1 MEKKKGGGME
11 CILIS
16 LIISLIIS
24 SLSAYLVVKN
34 NLKLLKKLD
43 RDNKEFLNDIKD
55 LTMDVVRNYLKD
67 RERRFNGKM

>member
-1 MEKKKGGGME
+1 ME

-24 SLSAYLVVKN
+24 SFSAYLVVKN

-55 LTMDVVRNYLKD
+55 LTIDVVRNYLKD

>member
-1 MEKKKGGGME
+1 ME

-24 SLSAYLVVKN
+24 SFLAYLVVKN

-55 LTMDVVRNYLKD
+55 LTLDVVRNYLKD
-67 RERRFNGKM
+67 REKERRGNGK

>member
-1 MEKKKGGGME
+1 MDKKKGGGME

-24 SLSAYLVVKN
+24 SFSAYLVVKN

-55 LTMDVVRNYLKD
+55 LTLDVVRNYLKD
-67 RERRFNGKM
+67 RYQ

>member
-1 MEKKKGGGME
+1 ME

-24 SLSAYLVVKN
+24 SFSAYLVVKN

-55 LTMDVVRNYLKD
+55 LTIDVVRNYLKD
-67 RERRFNGKM
+67 RYQ

>member
-1 MEKKKGGGME
+1 ME

-24 SLSAYLVVKN
+24 SFSAYLVVKN

-43 RDNKEFLNDIKD
+43 RDSKEFLNDIKD
-55 LTMDVVRNYLKD
+55 LTIDVVRNYLKD
-67 RERRFNGKM
+67 RERRVNGKM

>member
-1 MEKKKGGGME
+1 ME

-24 SLSAYLVVKN
+24 LFSAYLVVKN
-34 NLKLLKKLD
+34 NLKLFKKLD

-55 LTMDVVRNYLKD
+55 LTIDVVRNYLKD
-67 RERRFNGKM
+67 RYQ

>member
-1 MEKKKGGGME
+1 ME

-24 SLSAYLVVKN
+24 SFSAYLVVKN

-43 RDNKEFLNDIKD
+43 RDNKEFLNDIKN
-55 LTMDVVRNYLKD
+55 LTIDVVRNYLKD
-67 RERRFNGKM
+67 RYQ

>member
-1 MEKKKGGGME
+1 ME

-24 SLSAYLVVKN
+24 SFSAYLVVKN

-55 LTMDVVRNYLKD
+55 LTLDVVRNYLKD
-67 RERRFNGKM
+67 RYQ

>member
-1 MEKKKGGGME
+1 MG

-24 SLSAYLVVKN
+24 SFSAYLVVKN

-55 LTMDVVRNYLKD
+55 LTLDVVRNYLKD
-67 RERRFNGKM
+67 RYQ

>member
-1 MEKKKGGGME
+1 ME

-24 SLSAYLVVKN
+24 SFSAYLVVKN

-43 RDNKEFLNDIKD
+43 KDNKEFLNDIKD
-55 LTMDVVRNYLKD
+55 LTIDVVRNYLKD
-67 RERRFNGKM
+67 RYQ

>member
-24 SLSAYLVVKN
+24 SFSAYLVVKN

-43 RDNKEFLNDIKD
+43 RDSKEFLNDIKD
-55 LTMDVVRNYLKD
+55 LTIDVVRNYLKD
-67 RERRFNGKM
+67 RERRVNGKM

>member
-1 MEKKKGGGME
+1 MR

-16 LIISLIIS
+16 LILSLIVS
-24 SLSAYLVVKN
+24 SFSAYLVVKN

-55 LTMDVVRNYLKD
+55 LTIDVVRNYLKD
-67 RERRFNGKM
+67 RYQ